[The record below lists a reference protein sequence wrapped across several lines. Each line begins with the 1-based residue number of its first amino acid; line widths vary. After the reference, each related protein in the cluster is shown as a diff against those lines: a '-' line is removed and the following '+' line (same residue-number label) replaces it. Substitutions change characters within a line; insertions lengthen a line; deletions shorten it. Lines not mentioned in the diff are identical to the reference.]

1 MLEAVAEGI
10 PREGAAAVPRIL
22 LVNDNADARRLLWR
36 VLDRGG
42 FDRITEATDGRE
54 AVEALSTDYF
64 DLIVTDVHMPHLDG
78 WRLARMVR
86 SGVFNSRQD
95 VPIVVVSATFG
106 ERIAQVTAREYGVN
120 RFLALDEARNLDEVL
135 RGLLRER
142 GVELSKPRL
151 LVIEDR
157 PDTQRLIDR
166 ILNKRFE
173 VEICG
178 DGPSGLE
185 AWRLGR
191 HDLVLL
197 DVMLPRMSGY
207 QVLREILRE

>member
-1 MLEAVAEGI
+1 MSET
-10 PREGAAAVPRIL
+10 PRLL
-22 LVNDNADARRLLWR
+22 LVNDNDDARRLLR
-36 VLDRGG
+36 RALERGG
-42 FDRITEATDGRE
+42 FERIFEAGDGRI
-54 AVEALSTDYF
+54 AVGALSAEPF

-78 WRLARMVR
+78 WRLARMIR
-86 SGVFNSRQD
+86 SGVFSSRQD
-95 VPIVVVSATFG
+95 VPIVVVSATFA
-106 ERIAQVTAREYGVN
+106 ERIAQATAREYGVN
-120 RFLALDEARNLDEVL
+120 RFLALDEARDLDEVV

-142 GVELSKPRL
+142 GMELSKPRL